1 VNSTSSLIDAFLE
14 HLLVIKGLSP
24 KTIEAYATDLRS
36 FQTFLTNKKY
46 SLLKVSENI
55 LFLYLLF
62 LRQKGLQSRTLAR
75 HMAALRGFYN
85 FLQEQNHI
93 AENPARFLE
102 NPKLPRLL
110 PKALTISEVEKL
122 LKAPNPHTKLGFRD
136 RTMLELIYA
145 AGLRVSELIALKPLD
160 YDEQAGLLK
169 VWGKGSKQR
178 LVPIHLTASRWLFTY
193 LKVWRQKFSPR
204 EDNIFLNRSGK
215 GLTRQGVWKII
226 KKYAKLA
233 GLKQAVSPH
242 TLRHSFATHLLEG
255 GADLRTVQ
263 ILLGHAD
270 ISATEIYTHIQ
281 SSRLLNIHKK
291 FHPRDFREKE

>member
-1 VNSTSSLIDAFLE
+1 MNSKSSLIDAFLE

-46 SLLKVSENI
+46 SLIKVSENI

-75 HMAALRGFYN
+75 HMAALRGFYT

-93 AENPARFLE
+93 TENPAQFLE

-110 PKALTISEVEKL
+110 PKALTISEVNEL
-122 LKAPNPHTKLGFRD
+122 LKAPNSNTKLGFRD
-136 RTMLELIYA
+136 KAMLELIYA
-145 AGLRVSELIALKPLD
+145 AGLRVSELITLTPLD

-178 LVPIHLTASRWLFTY
+178 LVPIHLTAGKWLSTY
-193 LKVWRQKFSPR
+193 LKIWRGKFSPK
-204 EDNIFLNRSGK
+204 EDYIFLNRSGK

-281 SSRLLNIHKK
+281 SSRLLDIHKR
-291 FHPRDFREKE
+291 FHPRDFRDKA